1 MNRPKDP
8 PNSQKK
14 QDPKHINA
22 SVTMP
27 VADARAAAV
36 ISVTVAA
43 TQEEH
48 V

>member
-22 SVTMP
+22 SVTVLMLLLLLLLY
-27 VADARAAAV
+27 
-36 ISVTVAA
+36 
-43 TQEEH
+43 Q
-48 V
+48 